1 MIHMSYSKRIYFAA
15 FVAALFLLSTVG
27 AFAQSYSQD
36 FNFTGNL
43 TSNGWTAHSGG
54 GTNAIATTTGLFY
67 SGHSGSGVGNAA
79 LLNNLGGEDVN
90 IAFTGTSTNGAI
102 VYASFLV
109 NITDP
114 ATSKTGDYFFH
125 LGSPGGATW
134 TAYSA
139 RVFARIVSGS
149 VNFGLSNTSTA
160 TYGTSSFSRNTTYL
174 IVLKYTIV
182 TGTTADPVSMWVLPA
197 GVPSTEFGAGPA
209 EVTNTTTNGTDA
221 ISAVGLRQG
230 SATASTQV
238 VVDAIRVGATWT
250 SVMPASGSAPT
261 TQASGLGF
269 TNATSNSVTVS
280 WTAGSGDGRIVK
292 INTTNSFTDPTG
304 GQTYTPNAT
313 YAGSGEQVVSAGTA
327 LSATVSNLSPGQ
339 TYYFRAYEY
348 SNTGMLYNTST
359 ATSNP
364 ASTTLNYPM
373 PTLSAISPTSAS
385 AGGSSFTLTVTGT
398 DFYPASVVNWGGSPR
413 TTTYVNSTTLTAAIS
428 AADIATAG
436 PVDVTVFNPLPG
448 GGSSAP
454 QQFIINS
461 NTQPIISVNSSLSN
475 FITSAGAPSASQ
487 SYTVSGS
494 NLGSDITITP
504 PAGFEIR
511 TGANAFSASSVVL
524 SQSGGTVPSTT
535 VDVRFNPS
543 VSGTFSGNIDHASTG
558 ASPQAVAVSGFALE
572 TEPATPSSLS
582 FGTVSGTSIDV
593 NTSGGSGSSRIIVIR
608 ATSAVSYTPA
618 DAAAVSGVNA
628 LFTAAADQGSGN
640 KIVYD
645 GTGNTVT
652 VTGLTASTTYHFAV
666 YEYNGSG
673 TTANYQI
680 TGAGTA
686 TTTTLAAEPTTA
698 ATVSLTRVFAD
709 TSVIGFA
716 SGNGASRLV
725 VLSTSPVTFVPSD
738 ATVYAGASGVIA
750 AAADLGSGNL
760 LVFNNTSAT
769 AITVTGLAAGTTY
782 YVRSYEYNGSGTGI
796 NYRTSTFGSLSFTT
810 PSNISYSTA
819 GSTYTQDFNGLPSTG
834 STGMTGFRLGPY
846 YLSTPAVNATNMTG
860 WQHSLVGGTSA
871 DVVFG
876 IDNGSN
882 SGGGVKSYGSTGSSN
897 RALGSLATGSAV
909 PVFGAVFVNNT
920 GLPLTT
926 INVAFTGQ
934 QWRVGG
940 TGTPNLLT
948 FSYSLNGTN
957 ITNGTFTD
965 VPSATFMNPVS
976 GSIAAALDGTQP
988 GNQVPVSGSFTLSPG
1003 WMPGQTLV
1011 IRWTDVND
1019 AGNDEGLAID
1029 DFTLTALAPQA
1040 PTQQDS
1046 LIAFTNVLTTS
1057 MDVTWQSGNGS
1068 NRLVKINTSNT
1079 FTDPVNS
1086 NGYTAN
1092 SVYSGSGE
1100 QVVYNGNAGVV
1111 HVDGLTAGTTY
1122 HFRVYGY
1129 NGSGTSAVYNTGTA
1143 QDNPNSQT
1151 TAAPSAATKLVV
1163 TSVNGGSDPVMG
1175 MPFNVVVQSQDNS
1188 GNPQTVNVST
1198 TVTLSVNSGFG
1209 TLGGTITGTIP
1220 AGSSAVTISGVTY
1233 SAEDFAVVLQ
1243 AAATSGMTLTA
1254 GLSNSFNVLG
1264 VAANLVF
1271 PSPPLTGIVNTTLS
1285 NIIVQALRND
1295 YTLDSF
1301 YTGPVTIAISSG
1313 PSGGTMSGTTTVN
1326 CISGVATFST
1336 ISFNLPGAYE
1346 LTAISGGLTPAV
1358 TAPPITITLNPTFTE
1373 LVVPKYIAGKTASGS
1388 HNARVPFAVCL
1399 KIDNLVPNTPYD
1411 IKAGVGTDTTAA
1423 TSYGSGNVWTGA
1435 AWAASNISSAFTT
1448 DASGSSGPF
1457 WVYIQPTASSTNSRF
1472 AAGFN
1477 HNLRIGFAPNGS
1489 LMPIAPNFVGTKLM
1503 TALDIGN
1510 TAQTP
1515 ATTDDGAFLKGSSLS
1530 CIGGKFVLFYDN
1542 TSGTGDPMSVYQART
1557 MIAPNTVS
1565 QTELPAAINDIFLQ
1579 TSTNPLGD
1587 YGAVVPI
1594 GVNNTNGVRRIEVRN
1609 TDNTLFNA
1617 VTVSDG
1623 NWGTGANTATLLR
1636 RDVATVTLATANLNT
1651 ISVSATATGESCTG
1665 ALDGTATAVA
1675 SSTYSPVSYS
1685 WSSTPAQ
1692 LTAIAT
1698 GLGAGSYSVTAT
1710 DNVGCTA
1717 TASATVNPP
1726 AGVSITAGGPTTF
1739 CNGGSVTL
1747 TASAASGYLW
1757 SNGETTQSITVTTS
1771 GNYTVTLNTGTCNAT
1786 TLPVAVTVNNYEF
1799 SGTVF
1804 SENMGTPTGTT
1815 SVNTFA
1821 GWQNTAPVTFNAGT
1835 SGTDV
1840 RTTTVSTGYS
1850 GASGGGNIFFG
1861 TTGGNLK
1868 TLTIS
1873 GINTSGYS
1881 ALTMSYGML
1890 RSDLTNGMTVEVS
1903 TDGVN
1908 FSPLTVTQPTA
1919 ANTWQL
1925 ITVNTGIPA
1934 TANLRLRFSKNFTT
1948 SFRLDDIRITGSTT
1962 TPTVTALGPTAVCG
1976 SGSVVLQTN
1985 VPSGILWSYNGST
1998 GRTLTVNTAGSY
2010 GYTATGTNGCTAAA
2024 VPVSFSVNPEPN
2036 ATASTGTINCNGGT
2050 TGVTV
2055 SAADGT
2061 APYSN
2066 TGTFTVS
2073 AGAYSYVV
2081 TDANGCDDTV
2091 SVNVTQ
2097 PAAISGTSN
2106 VGACDSYTW
2115 TANSQTYT
2123 ASGTYT
2129 AVLPAANGCDST
2141 ATLVLTITASTTNTT
2156 TATACDSYTWTVNGQ
2171 VYTQSGTYSSVNGC
2185 NTEVLQLTVNAST
2198 TTTTTASSCGSY
2210 TWAVNG
2216 QSYTQSGTYTYVS
2229 GCQTDVLVLTIT
2241 SCNGGTIDLTL
2252 YLEGYYAG
2260 LGTMQPVLL
2269 NQGVANAVGTET
2281 DTIIVELRD
2290 SLDPSITVDATTA
2303 LLMTDGG
2310 ALASFTAAVPGTSYW
2325 IVVKHRMSVQ
2335 TWSAAPVVFSASA
2348 SYDFSTSA
2356 AQAFGSNMLEV
2367 ETGVFAFYSADMNQ
2381 DEFTDPFD
2389 FSLYLDDA
2397 LNFAVGYN
2405 ATDLNGDGF
2414 TDPFDFTIYL
2424 NNSINFTMSAHP

>member
-1 MIHMSYSKRIYFAA
+1 EDDNI
-15 FVAALFLLSTVG
+15 T
-27 AFAQSYSQD
+27 
-36 FNFTGNL
+36 FT
-43 TSNGWTAHSGG
+43 S
-54 GTNAIATTTGLFY
+54 
-67 SGHSGSGVGNAA
+67 
-79 LLNNLGGEDVN
+79 
-90 IAFTGTSTNGAI
+90 TSTNGAN

-109 NITDP
+109 NVTEP

-125 LGSPGGATW
+125 LGSPGGASW

-139 RVFARIVSGS
+139 RVFARVVSGS

-160 TYGTSSFSRNTTYL
+160 TYGATSFSRNTTYL
-174 IVLKYTIV
+174 VVLKYTIV

-230 SATASTQV
+230 SATTSPQV
-238 VVDAIRVGATWT
+238 VVDAIRVGTTWT

-261 TQASGLGF
+261 TQASGIGF

-280 WTAGSGDGRIVK
+280 WTAGNGDGRIVK

-348 SNTGMLYNTST
+348 SNTGMLYNITT
-359 ATSNP
+359 ATANP
-364 ASTTLNYPM
+364 ANTTLDYPV
-373 PTLSAISPTSAS
+373 PSLSTISPTSAS

-398 DFYPASVVNWGGSPR
+398 NFYPASVVYWGGSPR
-413 TTTYVNSTTLTAAIS
+413 TTTYSNSTTLTAAIS

-436 PVDVTVFNPLPG
+436 PVDVTVTNPLPG
-448 GGSSAP
+448 GGSSSP
-454 QQFIINS
+454 LQFIVNS
-461 NTQPIISVNSSLSN
+461 NTLPIISVNSSLSN
-475 FITSAGAPSASQ
+475 FITSAGTPSASQ

-494 NLGSDITITP
+494 NLSTDITITP
-504 PAGFEIR
+504 PTGFEIR
-511 TGANAFSASSVVL
+511 TGTNTFSSSAIVL
-524 SQSGGTVPSTT
+524 SQSGGSVTSTT
-535 VDVRFNPS
+535 VDVRFNPAA
-543 VSGTFSGNIDHASTG
+543 SGTFSGNIDHASSG
-558 ASPQAVAVSGFALE
+558 ASTQSVAVSGFALE
-572 TEPATPSSLS
+572 SEPVTPSSIS
-582 FGTVSGTSIDV
+582 FGTVSGNSIVV
-593 NTSGGSGSSRIIVIR
+593 NTSGGSGASRIIVIR
-608 ATSAVSYTPA
+608 ASNAVSYSPV
-618 DAAAVSGVNA
+618 DASSVTGVNA
-628 LFTAAADQGSGN
+628 LFTAATDQGSGN

-652 VTGLTASTTYHFAV
+652 VTGLSASTIYHFAV

-686 TTTTLAAEPTTA
+686 STTTLSAEPTTA

-725 VLSTSPVTFVPSD
+725 VLSTSPITFVPSD
-738 ATVYAGASGVIA
+738 ATAYSGASGVIS

-760 LVFNNTSAT
+760 LVFNNTAAT
-769 AITVTGLAAGTTY
+769 GITITGLASGTTY
-782 YVRSYEYNGSGTGI
+782 YLRSYEYNGSGTGI
-796 NYRTSTFGSLSFTT
+796 NYRTTTFGSLTFTT
-810 PSNISYSTA
+810 PSNISYSVA
-819 GSTYTQDFNGLPSTG
+819 GSTYTQDFNGLPSIG

-846 YLSTPAVNATNMTG
+846 YLSTPAVNASNMPG

-871 DVVFG
+871 DVVFA

-897 RALGSLATGSAV
+897 RALGSLATASAV
-909 PVFGAVFVNNT
+909 PTFGAVFVNNT
-920 GLPLTT
+920 GVPLTT

-940 TGTPNLLT
+940 SGTPNLLT

-1029 DFTLTALAPQA
+1029 DFSLTALPPQT

-1057 MDVTWQSGNGS
+1057 MDVTWQNGNGT
-1068 NRLVKINTSNT
+1068 NRIVKINTTGS
-1079 FTDPVNS
+1079 FTDPVNG
-1086 NGYTAN
+1086 NAYTAN
-1092 SVYSGSGE
+1092 SVYGGSGE
-1100 QVVYNGNAGVV
+1100 QVVYDGSGSIV
-1111 HVDGLTAGTTY
+1111 HVDGLVAGTTY
-1122 HFRVYGY
+1122 HFRVFGY
-1129 NGSGTSAVYNTGTA
+1129 NGGGASSVYNTAVAT
-1143 QDNPNSQT
+1143 DNPISQS

-1163 TSVNGGSDPVMG
+1163 TSVNGGSDPVVG
-1175 MPFNVVVQSQDNS
+1175 LPFSVVVQSQDNA

-1198 TVTLSVNSGFG
+1198 VVTLSVNTGSG
-1209 TLGGTITGTIP
+1209 TLGGTISGTIP
-1220 AGSSAVTISGVTY
+1220 AGSSSVTISGVTY
-1233 SAEDFAVVLQ
+1233 SIEDYAVVLQ
-1243 AAATSGMTLTA
+1243 AAATSGMTLTS
-1254 GLSNSFNVLG
+1254 GLSNYFNVLG
-1264 VAANLVF
+1264 VASTLVF
-1271 PSPPLTGIVNTTLS
+1271 TSPPVSGIVNTTLS
-1285 NIIVQALRND
+1285 SIVVEALRND
-1295 YTLDSF
+1295 FTRDIY
-1301 YTGPVTIAISSG
+1301 YTGPVTLSISSG
-1313 PSGGTMSGTTTVN
+1313 PSGGVISGTTTVN
-1326 CISGVATFST
+1326 CIAGVATFSN
-1336 ISFNLPGAYE
+1336 ISFNVPGSYE
-1346 LTAISGGLTPAV
+1346 LTATSSGLIPAV
-1358 TAPPITITLNPTFTE
+1358 TTPPIIITLNPTLTE
-1373 LVVPKYIAGKTASGS
+1373 LVVPKYIAAKTAAGS

-1399 KIDNLVPNTPYD
+1399 KIDNLVPNTLYD
-1411 IKAGVGTDTTAA
+1411 IKAGVGTDTTLSS
-1423 TSYGSGNVWTGA
+1423 SYGSGNIWTGTS
-1435 AWAASNISSAFTT
+1435 WAASNMLAAFTT
-1448 DASGSSGPF
+1448 DANGSSGPF
-1457 WVYIQPTASSTNSRF
+1457 WVYIQPTASSANSRF

-1489 LMPIAPNFVGTKLM
+1489 LMPTAPNFVGTKLM
-1503 TALDIGN
+1503 TALDIAT
-1510 TAQTP
+1510 TAQSP
-1515 ATTDDGAFLKGSSLS
+1515 ATTDDGAFLKGSSLG
-1530 CIGGKFVLFYDN
+1530 CIGGKFVLVYDN
-1542 TSGTGDPMSVYQART
+1542 TSGTGDPLSVYQART
-1557 MIAPNTVS
+1557 MTAPNTVS
-1565 QTELPAAINDIFLQ
+1565 QSDLPVAINDVFLQ

-1594 GVNNTNGVRRIEVRN
+1594 GANNLNGVRRIEVRN
-1609 TDNTLFNA
+1609 ADNTFFNA
-1617 VTVSDG
+1617 VTDADG
-1623 NWGTGANTATLLR
+1623 NWGTGANTPALLR
-1636 RDVATVTLATANLNT
+1636 RDVATVDLSTANLNT
-1651 ISVSATATGESCTG
+1651 VSVTATATGESCTG
-1665 ALDGTATAVA
+1665 ALDGTATANAISV
-1675 SSTYSPVSYS
+1675 YSPVSYS
-1685 WSSTPAQ
+1685 WNSTPAQ
-1692 LTAIAT
+1692 FTAVAS
-1698 GLGAGSYSVTAT
+1698 GLGAGLYTVTAT
-1710 DNVGCTA
+1710 DNGGCTA
-1717 TASATVNPP
+1717 SASATVAPP
-1726 AGVSITAGGPTTF
+1726 AGATITAGGPTTF
-1739 CNGGSVTL
+1739 CSGGSVTL
-1747 TASAASGYLW
+1747 TASAANGYLW
-1757 SNGETTQSITVTTS
+1757 SNGETTQSITVTAS
-1771 GNYTVTLNTGTCNAT
+1771 GSYSVTLNTGSCNAT
-1786 TLPVAVTVNNYEF
+1786 TLPVTVTVNSYSF
-1799 SGTVF
+1799 SGTLF

-1815 SVNTFA
+1815 AVNSYT
-1821 GWQNTAPVTFNAGT
+1821 GWQNTSPVTFTAGT

-1840 RTTTVSTGYS
+1840 RITTVSTGYT
-1850 GASGGGNIFFG
+1850 GASGGGNVFFG

-1868 TLTIS
+1868 TLTVS

-1881 ALTMSYGML
+1881 ALTMSYGLL
-1890 RSDLTNGMTVEVS
+1890 RSDITNGMTVEVS

-1908 FSPLTVTQPTA
+1908 YSPLTVTQPTS

-1925 ITVNTGIPA
+1925 ITVSSGIPA
-1934 TANLRLRFSKNFTT
+1934 TSNLRIRFSKNVTT
-1948 SFRLDDIRITGSTT
+1948 SFRLDDIKITGSTT
-1962 TPTVTALGPTAVCG
+1962 APTVTALGPTSVCG
-1976 SGSVVLQTN
+1976 SGSVVLQAN

-1998 GRTLTVNTAGSY
+1998 GRTLTVNTAGNY
-2010 GYTATGTNGCTAAA
+2010 GYTATGSNGCTAAA
-2024 VPVSFSVNPEPN
+2024 TPVSFAVNPEPN
-2036 ATASTGTINCNGGT
+2036 ASATAGTIACNGGT

-2055 SAADGT
+2055 TAADGT

-2073 AGAYSYVV
+2073 AGAYNYVV

-2091 SVNVTQ
+2091 SVTVSQ

-2106 VGACDSYTW
+2106 VSACDSYTW
-2115 TANSQTYT
+2115 AANSQTYT

-2129 AVLPAANGCDST
+2129 AVVPAANGCDST
-2141 ATLVLTITASTTNTT
+2141 ATLVLTITVSTTNTAI
-2156 TATACDSYTWTVNGQ
+2156 ATACDSYTWNVNGQ

-2185 NTEVLQLTVNAST
+2185 LTEVLQLTVNTSN

-2210 TWAVNG
+2210 TWSVNG
-2216 QSYTQSGTYTYVS
+2216 QSYTQSGTYTSVS
-2229 GCQTDVLVLTIT
+2229 GCQTDILVLTIT

-2269 NQGVANAVGTET
+2269 NQGVTNAVGTET

-2290 SLDPSITVDATTA
+2290 SLDPSITVESVNV
-2303 LLMTDGG
+2303 LLMTDGS
-2310 ALASFTAAVPGTSYW
+2310 ATASFTAAVPGTSYW
-2325 IVVKHRMSVQ
+2325 IVVKHRMSIQ
-2335 TWSAAPVVFSASA
+2335 TWSAAPVAFSSSA
-2348 SYDFSTSA
+2348 SYDFTTSA
-2356 AQAFGSNMLEV
+2356 AQAFGSNMVEV
-2367 ETGVFAFYSADMNQ
+2367 ETGVYALYSADMNQ

-2424 NNSINFTMSAHP
+2424 NNSINFTMSSHP